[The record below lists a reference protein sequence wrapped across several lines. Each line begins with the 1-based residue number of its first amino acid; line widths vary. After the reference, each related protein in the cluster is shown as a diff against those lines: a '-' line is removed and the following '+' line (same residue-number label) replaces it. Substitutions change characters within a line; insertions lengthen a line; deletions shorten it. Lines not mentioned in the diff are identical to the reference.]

1 MNLALG
7 TTLILCALA
16 SMPASAQDTD
26 RLALQRAATG
36 QGFTIGDTNFRLVPN
51 ARVLRN
57 TTPPPRADVPAMR
70 RSTTAAAGVTLQH
83 IGPYVISSGNS
94 PRSPRT
100 TPVGDVEEPSLM
112 VAINQ
117 RNGQPVVASP
127 RLQVYAGDADAI
139 VRLARQTNGA
149 VLAASQDGTGVIGY
163 RSVPEALAALP
174 TVRRG
179 GDVDDVVLQVIQA
192 VPRLR

>member
-57 TTPPPRADVPAMR
+57 TTPPPAQMCLQCAVAPLPLPA
-70 RSTTAAAGVTLQH
+70 
-83 IGPYVISSGNS
+83 
-94 PRSPRT
+94 
-100 TPVGDVEEPSLM
+100 
-112 VAINQ
+112 
-117 RNGQPVVASP
+117 
-127 RLQVYAGDADAI
+127 
-139 VRLARQTNGA
+139 
-149 VLAASQDGTGVIGY
+149 
-163 RSVPEALAALP
+163 
-174 TVRRG
+174 
-179 GDVDDVVLQVIQA
+179 
-192 VPRLR
+192 